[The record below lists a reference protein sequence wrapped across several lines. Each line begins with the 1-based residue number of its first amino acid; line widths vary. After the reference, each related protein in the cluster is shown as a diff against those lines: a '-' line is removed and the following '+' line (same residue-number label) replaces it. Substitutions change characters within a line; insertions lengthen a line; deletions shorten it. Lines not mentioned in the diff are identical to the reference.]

1 MNQTLV
7 TLLALAR
14 LSLKRPRDGARQ
26 VIALRLPP
34 SVGWLGLGL
43 AAVLSTLM
51 VHLSFAM
58 QPADVQ
64 SFFAAA
70 IASPLRT
77 ALLQAGFMVVAVV
90 AVYRVGRWRGG
101 HGSFDGALILVVWL
115 QFLLL
120 GLQAVQLVAYAVAPL
135 LADLIGL
142 ATVALFFWLLTNF
155 VAELHGFNSLGLVFV
170 GVLATLVVM
179 VLGLAFGLALFVGA

>member
-1 MNQTLV
+1 MNQTLF

-34 SVGWLGLGL
+34 AVGWLGLGL

-101 HGSFDGALILVVWL
+101 HGRFDDALILVVWL
-115 QFLLL
+115 QFVLL

-155 VAELHGFNSLGLVFV
+155 IAELHGFRSLGLVFV

>member
-1 MNQTLV
+1 MNQTLA

-26 VIALRLPP
+26 VIALHLPAP
-34 SVGWLGLGL
+34 VGWLALGL
-43 AAVLSTLM
+43 AAVLSTLLM
-51 VHLSFAM
+51 HLSFAM

-64 SFFAAA
+64 SFFAET

-77 ALLQAGFMVVAVV
+77 VVLQAGFMAGAVV
-90 AVYRVGRWRGG
+90 AVHRIGRWRGG
-101 HGSFDGALILVVWL
+101 HGTFADALILVVWL

-120 GLQAVQLVAYAVAPL
+120 GLQVVHLAAYTVAPL

-155 VAELHGFNSLGLVFV
+155 IAELHGFRSLGWVLV
-170 GVLATLVVM
+170 GVLATMAVM
-179 VLGLAFGLALFVGA
+179 VFGLAFALAPVLGA

>member
-1 MNQTLV
+1 MNQTLA

-14 LSLKRPRDGARQ
+14 LSLKHPRDGARQ
-26 VIALRLPP
+26 VIARHLPR

-43 AAVLSTLM
+43 AAVLSTLL

-58 QPADVQ
+58 QPADVK
-64 SFFAAA
+64 SFFAAT

-77 ALLQAGFMVVAVV
+77 ALLQAGFMGVAVA
-90 AVYRVGRWRGG
+90 AVTSIGRWRGG

-155 VAELHGFNSLGLVFV
+155 IAELHGFKSLGLVFV

>member
-1 MNQTLV
+1 MNQTLF

-34 SVGWLGLGL
+34 AVGWLGLGL

-77 ALLQAGFMVVAVV
+77 ALLQGGFMGVAVV

-101 HGSFDGALILVVWL
+101 HGRFDEALILVVWL
-115 QFLLL
+115 QFVLL

-155 VAELHGFNSLGLVFV
+155 VAELHGFKSLGLVFV

>member
-1 MNQTLV
+1 M
-7 TLLALAR
+7 LAVAR
-14 LSLKRPRDGARQ
+14 LSLKRPGEGARQ

-34 SVGWLGLGL
+34 AVGWLGLGL
-43 AAVLSTLM
+43 TAVLSTLL

-77 ALLQAGFMVVAVV
+77 ALLQAGFMVVAVA
-90 AVYRVGRWRGG
+90 AVTSIGRWCGG

-155 VAELHGFNSLGLVFV
+155 IAELHGFRSLGLVFV

-179 VLGLAFGLALFVGA
+179 VLGLAFGLALFMGA

>member
-1 MNQTLV
+1 MNQTLF

-64 SFFAAA
+64 SFFAAT

-77 ALLQAGFMVVAVV
+77 ALLQGGFMGVAVV

-101 HGSFDGALILVVWL
+101 HGRFDDALILVVWL
-115 QFLLL
+115 QFVLL

-155 VAELHGFNSLGLVFV
+155 VAELHGFKSLGLVFV